1 LNRILKVWVV
11 DPLDYFLLSAI
22 IGSITASCLK
32 DYLSEKKAMKRLKRS
47 IIKKSKSLIELNN
60 FIPNSKQRKIKRIYE
75 VALSSRGGQFENFQ
89 LGSKISEEAF
99 MLAQHIKTFVERLA
113 VYLKK
118 QELKGVAKIFFKNGR
133 ILLELLLYRCKI
145 DLTYVLLNEG
155 LERLNSQIIVIN
167 LSSKRH

>member
-1 LNRILKVWVV
+1 
-11 DPLDYFLLSAI
+11 
-22 IGSITASCLK
+22 
-32 DYLSEKKAMKRLKRS
+32 
-47 IIKKSKSLIELNN
+47 
-60 FIPNSKQRKIKRIYE
+60 
-75 VALSSRGGQFENFQ
+75 
-89 LGSKISEEAF
+89 